1 MDLIDR
7 LLKLRSPRN
16 IMIFF
21 LKLNLLNILQ
31 EEILNV
37 LKNEVLSTEL
47 QMDGFF
53 FVCKR
58 IVSALEEALMD
69 KDFPFRSQI
78 ISLSCWKSLKKRYS
92 NKPKNEKNEAET
104 SFANSVSQKNLQS
117 PNTTSKKKVVLGRET
132 SENKIKTSF
141 SVHSLAGLPKLK
153 SAATVF
159 LTTPKMKGLT
169 SPKGKLNDIKEKG
182 NHQKSKTILMS
193 PFVKN

>member
-1 MDLIDR
+1 MDLIDLLLR
-7 LLKLRSPRN
+7 LKNPRN

-21 LKLNLLNILQ
+21 LKLNLLNKLQ

-58 IVSALEEALMD
+58 IVFVLEEALMD

-78 ISLSCWKSLKKRYS
+78 ILLNCWKSLKKRYG
-92 NKPKNEKNEAET
+92 NKAKNEKNDAET

-117 PNTTSKKKVVLGRET
+117 PNTTSKKKTSQGRET

-141 SVHSLAGLPKLK
+141 SVHSLGGLPKMK

-169 SPKGKLNDIKEKG
+169 SPKGKLNDVKEKG
-182 NHQKSKTILMS
+182 NHKKSKTILMS
-193 PFVKN
+193 PFVKH